1 MQPAIVVVRPGRRE
15 GDGAVGGLAPLEAG
29 LVDGILRIDVMRA
42 KGVGAVRERPVR
54 ALADGMRAGPSRGAA
69 WIWVGGAAPADA
81 VAYVDRGCMDDSAA
95 KGRAAEPPVAH
106 RYVDSPV
113 GGLGRPP
120 RADPQD
126 PE

>member
-15 GDGAVGGLAPLEAG
+15 GNGAVSGVAPLEAG

-54 ALADGMRAGPSRGAA
+54 ALADGMGAGPSRGAA

-81 VAYVDRGCMDDSAA
+81 VAYVIGAVWTD
-95 KGRAAEPPVAH
+95 PPPKDELQNPLLPTAMSTVPWEAWA
-106 RYVDSPV
+106 SP
-113 GGLGRPP
+113 GGPTP
-120 RADPQD
+120 KT
-126 PE
+126 